1 MVVWVHHS
9 TIVRCAD
16 MAGKRKLYSPF
27 QISIM
32 SESDIRKAYS
42 ELRSI
47 ANKRLAR
54 LENQGLGMTARNGYK
69 FPTIRN
75 IEESSKAT
83 IASELADVS
92 KFLRDPRT
100 TVTGE
105 KQFLNNFREM
115 MTEKGYSDLVDTP
128 DDIYKTLQFMEEI
141 RDTNNNR
148 LLPSGDVLD
157 VLQHA
162 ERLKIP
168 TEKLKDNID
177 IFVQHL
183 DDLEDV
189 KPTKGGRTFSS
200 QRLNALMR
208 KWT

>member
-1 MVVWVHHS
+1 
-9 TIVRCAD
+9 
-16 MAGKRKLYSPF
+16 MAGKRKLYLPY
-27 QISIM
+27 QISNM
-32 SESDIRKAYS
+32 SESAIRKAYS

-47 ANKRLAR
+47 ANKRLGR
-54 LENQGLGMTARNGYK
+54 LEQQGLGMTARTGYK

-100 TVTGE
+100 TVSGE

-115 MTEKGYSDLVDTP
+115 MTEKGYSDLVETP
-128 DDIYKTLQFMEEI
+128 DEIYRTLQFMEEI

-157 VLQHA
+157 VLQQA

-177 IFVQHL
+177 LFVQHL
-183 DDLEDV
+183 DDLEDI

-200 QRLNALMR
+200 QRLNALIR

>member
-1 MVVWVHHS
+1 MP
-9 TIVRCAD
+9 
-16 MAGKRKLYSPF
+16 GKRKLYSPY
-27 QISIM
+27 QISNM
-32 SESDIRKAYS
+32 SESAMRKAYS

-54 LENQGLGMTARNGYK
+54 LEKQGLGMTARTGYK

-100 TVTGE
+100 TVSGE

-115 MTEKGYSDLVDTP
+115 MTEKGYSDLVETP

-157 VLQHA
+157 VLQQA

-168 TEKLKDNID
+168 IDKLKDNID

-183 DDLEDV
+183 DELEDV

-200 QRLNALMR
+200 QRLNALIR

>member
-1 MVVWVHHS
+1 M
-9 TIVRCAD
+9 
-16 MAGKRKLYSPF
+16 KNRKLYSPY
-27 QISIM
+27 QISNM
-32 SESDIRKAYS
+32 SESAIRKAYS

-47 ANKRLAR
+47 ANKRLGR
-54 LENQGLGMTARNGYK
+54 LEKQNLGMTARTGYK
-69 FPTIRN
+69 FPTIKN
-75 IEESSKAT
+75 IEASSKAT

-105 KQFLNNFREM
+105 KEFLKNFKEM
-115 MTEKGYSDLVDTP
+115 MTDKGYSDLVETP
-128 DDIYKTLQFMEEI
+128 EEIYKTLQFMEEI

-157 VLQHA
+157 VMQQA

-168 TEKLKDNID
+168 MEKLKDNID
-177 IFVQHL
+177 LFVQHL
-183 DDLEDV
+183 DDLENV
-189 KPTKGGRTFSS
+189 QPTKGGRTFSS
-200 QRLNALMR
+200 RRLNALIK

>member
-1 MVVWVHHS
+1 M
-9 TIVRCAD
+9 
-16 MAGKRKLYSPF
+16 G
-27 QISIM
+27 
-32 SESDIRKAYS
+32 
-42 ELRSI
+42 
-47 ANKRLAR
+47 R
-54 LENQGLGMTARNGYK
+54 LEKQGLGMTARTGYK

-105 KQFLNNFREM
+105 KEFLKNFKEM
-115 MTEKGYSDLVDTP
+115 MTDKGYSDLVETP
-128 DDIYKTLQFMEEI
+128 EEIYKTLQFMEEI

-157 VLQHA
+157 VMQQA

-168 TEKLKDNID
+168 MEKLKDNID
-177 IFVQHL
+177 LFVAHI
-183 DDLEDV
+183 DDLENV
-189 KPTKGGRTFSS
+189 QPTKGGRTFSS
-200 QRLNALMR
+200 RRLNALIK

>member
-1 MVVWVHHS
+1 MKNH
-9 TIVRCAD
+9 
-16 MAGKRKLYSPF
+16 KLYSPY
-27 QISIM
+27 QISNM
-32 SESDIRKAYS
+32 SESAIRKAYS

-47 ANKRLAR
+47 ANKRLGR
-54 LENQGLGMTARNGYK
+54 LEKQGLGRTARTGYK
-69 FPTIRN
+69 FPTIKN
-75 IEESSKAT
+75 IESSSKST

-105 KQFLNNFREM
+105 KEFLKNFKEM
-115 MTEKGYSDLVDTP
+115 MTDKGYSDLVETP
-128 DDIYKTLQFMEEI
+128 EEIYKTLQFMEEI

-157 VLQHA
+157 VMQQA

-168 TEKLKDNID
+168 MEKLKDNID
-177 IFVQHL
+177 LFVQHL
-183 DDLEDV
+183 DDLENV
-189 KPTKGGRTFSS
+189 QPTKGGRTFSS
-200 QRLNALMR
+200 RRLNSLIK

>member
-1 MVVWVHHS
+1 M
-9 TIVRCAD
+9 
-16 MAGKRKLYSPF
+16 KNRKLYSPY
-27 QISIM
+27 QISNM
-32 SESDIRKAYS
+32 SESAIRKAYS

-47 ANKRLAR
+47 ANKRLGR
-54 LENQGLGMTARNGYK
+54 LEKQGLGMTARTGYK
-69 FPTIRN
+69 FPTIKN

-105 KQFLNNFREM
+105 KEFLKNFKEM
-115 MTEKGYSDLVDTP
+115 MTDKGYSDLVETP
-128 DDIYKTLQFMEEI
+128 EDIYKTLQFMEEI

-157 VLQHA
+157 VMQQA

-168 TEKLKDNID
+168 MEKLKDNID
-177 IFVQHL
+177 LFVQHL
-183 DDLEDV
+183 DDLENV
-189 KPTKGGRTFSS
+189 QPTKGGRTFSS
-200 QRLNALMR
+200 RRLNALIK

>member
-1 MVVWVHHS
+1 
-9 TIVRCAD
+9 
-16 MAGKRKLYSPF
+16 MAGKRKLYSPY
-27 QISIM
+27 QISNM
-32 SESDIRKAYS
+32 SESAIRKAYS

-54 LENQGLGMTARNGYK
+54 LENQGLGMTARTGYK

-100 TVTGE
+100 TVSGE

-115 MTEKGYSDLVDTP
+115 MTEKGYADLVDTP
-128 DDIYKTLQFMEEI
+128 DDIYKTLEFMEEI

-157 VLQHA
+157 VLQQA

-183 DDLEDV
+183 DELENV

-200 QRLNALMR
+200 QRLNALIR

>member
-1 MVVWVHHS
+1 MVVWEQHLM
-9 TIVRCAD
+9 IVRCAA
-16 MAGKRKLYSPF
+16 MAGKRKLYSPY
-27 QISIM
+27 QISNM
-32 SESDIRKAYS
+32 SESAIRKAYS

-54 LENQGLGMTARNGYK
+54 LENQGLGMTARTGYK

-100 TVTGE
+100 TVSGE

-128 DDIYKTLQFMEEI
+128 DDIYRTLQFMEEI

-177 IFVQHL
+177 LFVQHL

-189 KPTKGGRTFSS
+189 QPTKGGRTFSS
-200 QRLNALMR
+200 QRLNALIR

>member
-1 MVVWVHHS
+1 M
-9 TIVRCAD
+9 
-16 MAGKRKLYSPF
+16 KNRKLYSPY
-27 QISIM
+27 QISNM
-32 SESDIRKAYS
+32 SESAIRKAYS

-47 ANKRLAR
+47 ANKRLGR
-54 LENQGLGMTARNGYK
+54 LEKQGLGMTARTGYK

-100 TVTGE
+100 TVSGE

-168 TEKLKDNID
+168 IEKLKDNIN

-200 QRLNALMR
+200 QRLNALIR

>member
-1 MVVWVHHS
+1 
-9 TIVRCAD
+9 
-16 MAGKRKLYSPF
+16 
-27 QISIM
+27 M
-32 SESDIRKAYS
+32 SESAIRKAYS

-47 ANKRLAR
+47 ANKRLGR
-54 LENQGLGMTARNGYK
+54 LEKQGLGMTARTGYK

-105 KQFLNNFREM
+105 KQFLSNFREM

-128 DDIYKTLQFMEEI
+128 DDIYATLQFMEEI
-141 RDTNNNR
+141 CDTNNNR

-177 IFVQHL
+177 LFVQHL

-200 QRLNALMR
+200 QRLNALIR

>member
-1 MVVWVHHS
+1 M
-9 TIVRCAD
+9 
-16 MAGKRKLYSPF
+16 KNRKLYSPY
-27 QISIM
+27 QISNM
-32 SESDIRKAYS
+32 SESAVRKAYS

-47 ANKRLAR
+47 ANKRLGR
-54 LENQGLGMTARNGYK
+54 LEKQGLGMTARTGYK

-100 TVTGE
+100 TVSGE

-115 MTEKGYSDLVDTP
+115 MTEKGYADLVDTP
-128 DDIYKTLQFMEEI
+128 DDIYKTLEFMEEI

-157 VLQHA
+157 ALQQA
-162 ERLKIP
+162 QRLKIP
-168 TEKLKDNID
+168 MEKFKQNID

-183 DDLEDV
+183 DELEDV
-189 KPTKGGRTFSS
+189 KPTKGGCTFSS
-200 QRLNALMR
+200 QRLNALIR

>member
-1 MVVWVHHS
+1 MVVWVLRS
-9 TIVRCAD
+9 MIVRCAV
-16 MAGKRKLYSPF
+16 MAGKRKLYSPY
-27 QISIM
+27 QISNM
-32 SESDIRKAYS
+32 SESAIRKAYS

-54 LENQGLGMTARNGYK
+54 LEQQGLGMTARTGYK

-115 MTEKGYSDLVDTP
+115 MTEKGYADLVDTP
-128 DDIYKTLQFMEEI
+128 DDIYKTLEFMEEI

-157 VLQHA
+157 VLQQA

-183 DDLEDV
+183 DELENV

-200 QRLNALMR
+200 QRLNALIR

>member
-1 MVVWVHHS
+1 
-9 TIVRCAD
+9 
-16 MAGKRKLYSPF
+16 MAGKRKLYSPY
-27 QISIM
+27 QISNM
-32 SESDIRKAYS
+32 SESAIRKAYS

-54 LENQGLGMTARNGYK
+54 LENQGLGMTARTGYK

-100 TVTGE
+100 TVSGE
-105 KQFLNNFREM
+105 KQFLTNFREM
-115 MTEKGYSDLVDTP
+115 MTEKGYADLVDTP
-128 DDIYKTLQFMEEI
+128 DDIYKTLEFMEEI

-157 VLQHA
+157 VLQQA

-177 IFVQHL
+177 LFVQHL
-183 DDLEDV
+183 DDLEDI

-200 QRLNALMR
+200 QRLNALIR

>member
-1 MVVWVHHS
+1 
-9 TIVRCAD
+9 
-16 MAGKRKLYSPF
+16 MAGKRKLYSPY
-27 QISIM
+27 QISNM
-32 SESDIRKAYS
+32 SESAIRKAYS
-42 ELRSI
+42 ELRSV

-54 LENQGLGMTARNGYK
+54 LENQGLGMTARTGYK

-115 MTEKGYSDLVDTP
+115 MTEKGYADLVDTP
-128 DDIYKTLQFMEEI
+128 DDIYKTLEFMEEI

-157 VLQHA
+157 VLQQA

-183 DDLEDV
+183 DDLENV

-200 QRLNALMR
+200 QRLNALIR

>member
-1 MVVWVHHS
+1 
-9 TIVRCAD
+9 
-16 MAGKRKLYSPF
+16 MAGKRKLYSPY
-27 QISIM
+27 QISNM
-32 SESDIRKAYS
+32 SESAIRKAYS

-47 ANKRLAR
+47 ANKRLER
-54 LENQGLGMTARNGYK
+54 LENQGLGMTARTGYK

-168 TEKLKDNID
+168 IEKLKDNID

-189 KPTKGGRTFSS
+189 KPSKGGRTFSS

>member
-1 MVVWVHHS
+1 
-9 TIVRCAD
+9 
-16 MAGKRKLYSPF
+16 
-27 QISIM
+27 M
-32 SESDIRKAYS
+32 SESAIRKAYS

-47 ANKRLAR
+47 ANKRLGR
-54 LENQGLGMTARNGYK
+54 LEKQGLGMTARTGYK

-100 TVTGE
+100 TVSGE

-115 MTEKGYSDLVDTP
+115 MSEKGYSDLVDTP
-128 DDIYKTLQFMEEI
+128 DDIYRTLEFMEEI

-148 LLPSGDVLD
+148 LLPSGDALD
-157 VLQHA
+157 ALQQA
-162 ERLKIP
+162 QRLKIP
-168 TEKLKDNID
+168 IEKFKQNID

-189 KPTKGGRTFSS
+189 TPTKGGRTFSS
-200 QRLNALMR
+200 QRLNALIR

>member
-1 MVVWVHHS
+1 
-9 TIVRCAD
+9 
-16 MAGKRKLYSPF
+16 MAGKRKLYSPY
-27 QISIM
+27 QISNM
-32 SESDIRKAYS
+32 SESAIRKAYS

-54 LENQGLGMTARNGYK
+54 LENQGLGMTARTGYK

-100 TVTGE
+100 TVSGE
-105 KQFLNNFREM
+105 KQFLSNFREM
-115 MTEKGYSDLVDTP
+115 MSEKGYSDLVETP
-128 DDIYKTLQFMEEI
+128 DAIYNTLQFMEEI

-148 LLPSGDVLD
+148 LLPSGDALD
-157 VLQHA
+157 ALQQA
-162 ERLKIP
+162 QRLKIP
-168 TEKLKDNID
+168 IEKFKDNID
-177 IFVQHL
+177 LFVQHL
-183 DDLEDV
+183 DELEDV

-200 QRLNALMR
+200 QRLNALIR

>member
-9 TIVRCAD
+9 MIVRCAT
-16 MAGKRKLYSPF
+16 MAGKRKLYSPY
-27 QISIM
+27 QISNM
-32 SESDIRKAYS
+32 SESAIRKAYS

-54 LENQGLGMTARNGYK
+54 LENQGLGMTARTGYK

-100 TVTGE
+100 TVSGE
-105 KQFLNNFREM
+105 KQFLSNFREM
-115 MTEKGYSDLVDTP
+115 MTEKGYSDLVETP
-128 DDIYKTLQFMEEI
+128 DDIYKTLEFMEEI

-177 IFVQHL
+177 LFVQHL
-183 DDLEDV
+183 DDLEDI
-189 KPTKGGRTFSS
+189 KPTKGGCTFSS
-200 QRLNALMR
+200 QRLNALIR

>member
-1 MVVWVHHS
+1 
-9 TIVRCAD
+9 
-16 MAGKRKLYSPF
+16 
-27 QISIM
+27 M
-32 SESDIRKAYS
+32 SESAIRKAYS

-54 LENQGLGMTARNGYK
+54 LENQGLGMTARTGYK

-100 TVTGE
+100 TVSGE

-115 MTEKGYSDLVDTP
+115 MTEKGYADLVDTP
-128 DDIYKTLQFMEEI
+128 DDVYKTLEFMEEI

-157 VLQHA
+157 VLQQA

-183 DDLEDV
+183 DELEDV

-200 QRLNALMR
+200 QRLNALIR

>member
-1 MVVWVHHS
+1 M
-9 TIVRCAD
+9 
-16 MAGKRKLYSPF
+16 KNRKLYSPY
-27 QISIM
+27 QISNM
-32 SESDIRKAYS
+32 SESAIRKAYS

-47 ANKRLAR
+47 ANKRLGR
-54 LENQGLGMTARNGYK
+54 LEAQGLGMTARTGYR

-75 IEESSKAT
+75 IEESTKAT
-83 IASELADVS
+83 IASKLADVS

-100 TVTGE
+100 TVSGE

-115 MTEKGYSDLVDTP
+115 MVEKGYSDLVVTP
-128 DDIYKTLQFMEEI
+128 DDIYKTLEFMEEI

-157 VLQHA
+157 VLQQA

-183 DDLEDV
+183 DELENV

-200 QRLNALMR
+200 QRLNALIR
-208 KWT
+208 KWS

>member
-1 MVVWVHHS
+1 M
-9 TIVRCAD
+9 IVRCAV
-16 MAGKRKLYSPF
+16 MAGKRKLYLPY
-27 QISIM
+27 QISNM
-32 SESDIRKAYS
+32 SESAIRKAYS

-47 ANKRLAR
+47 ANKRLGR
-54 LENQGLGMTARNGYK
+54 LEQQGLGMTARTGYK

-100 TVTGE
+100 TVSGE

-115 MTEKGYSDLVDTP
+115 MTEKGYSDLVETP
-128 DDIYKTLQFMEEI
+128 DEIYRTLQFMEEI

-157 VLQHA
+157 VLQQA

-177 IFVQHL
+177 LFVQHL
-183 DDLEDV
+183 DDLEDI

-200 QRLNALMR
+200 QRLNALIR